1 MIMVKFLIF
10 SLLFGVLSYASSLD
24 NKIKELKSAPVEQRY
39 KIMNAIKVEL
49 LKLNE
54 AQRYRYMQK
63 LLKNHKSNHY
73 KHRNRAKNKE
83 FIYQYNRGKF
93 QYGKKKDTHSKV
105 KEHINP
111 PKKNPQHNHDK
122 DKNNHTENNHNHN
135 KNNHTDNNHNHNK
148 NHHTKNNHNK
158 NKNGHS
164 K

>member
-1 MIMVKFLIF
+1 MVAVRFLIF
-10 SLLFGVLSYASSLD
+10 SLLFGALSFASSLD

-63 LLKNHKSNHY
+63 LLKNHKGFHNKY
-73 KHRNRAKNKE
+73 RNRAKDKE
-83 FIYQYNRGKF
+83 LIGKHHSGKF
-93 QYGKKKDTHSKV
+93 KHGKKKDTHSKV

-111 PKKNPQHNHDK
+111 PKKNPQHNQDK
-122 DKNNHTENNHNHN
+122 DKNNHTE
-135 KNNHTDNNHNHNK
+135 NNHNHNK